1 VSNKTRGWQVR
12 YGNHP
17 HPLFSDHVNVAD
29 GTEKAF
35 KKAIHELI
43 QRMNTYPSPT
53 PLKNKPQMNKKAKL
67 PDGIHGPFWIPRK
80 NRINEEC
87 RYSVDFPIFG
97 LGKAKVKHIYI
108 GTTTTYT
115 EQRRRAKLKV
125 AIEVRNK
132 AKEAYHTLANN
143 NKLELAMLLEKM
155 I

>member
-1 VSNKTRGWQVR
+1 VR
-12 YGNHP
+12 YGNRP
-17 HPLFSDHVNVAD
+17 HPLLSDHVNIAD

-43 QRMNTYPSPT
+43 QRMNKYPSPT
-53 PLKNKPQMNKKAKL
+53 PLKNKSQTNKKTKL
-67 PDGIHGPFWIPRK
+67 PDGIHGPFWVPRI

-87 RYSVDFPIFG
+87 HYTVDTPIFG

-115 EQRRRAKLKV
+115 EQRRMAKLKV

-132 AKEAYHTLANN
+132 AKEVYHTAANN
-143 NKLELAMLLEKM
+143 SKYELARLLEKM